1 MLRGNE
7 GRGQL
12 FCVDTFG
19 TLSSCV
25 VLAAV
30 PYGGATLIHSG
41 VLCMA
46 GPSSLPDFEDI
57 AVRCA
62 GMLAPAI
69 YRRLYETAFNAPD
82 GFIVEIGTAGGAGTA
97 SLALGL
103 QHSGKSG
110 RVVTVDRGR
119 RRTGGGDPAGY
130 REGVKASLRHYGV
143 ADRVDLVIGEAADA
157 VKAVPDSA
165 AISVLVIDA
174 DGAIDRD
181 LKAFFDRVL
190 PGGDVIIDDCLDV
203 VRVHRTGLF
212 DVTVDA
218 KMRLTQL
225 LLTYFKQK
233 GLLSEGTQIKDT
245 YFGKKVQDFAQAGI
259 SDDAILAIYRELIF
273 SSARVMPVFVDRTM
287 VVRLMNL
294 ISPALTQR
302 LRVRRRRRIANSH
315 V

>member
-1 MLRGNE
+1 MVR
-7 GRGQL
+7 
-12 FCVDTFG
+12 
-19 TLSSCV
+19 
-25 VLAAV
+25 
-30 PYGGATLIHSG
+30 HS
-41 VLCMA
+41 
-46 GPSSLPDFEDI
+46 PLPNFEDI
-57 AVRCA
+57 AVHCD

-82 GFIVEIGTAGGAGTA
+82 GYIVEIGTAGGAATA

-119 RRTGGGDPAGY
+119 RRTGGGDPARY
-130 REGVKASLRHYGV
+130 RDGVQASLRHYGV
-143 ADRVDLVIGEAADA
+143 EDCVDLVIGEAADA
-157 VKAVPDSA
+157 VKAVPASA
-165 AISVLVIDA
+165 AISVFMIDA

-181 LKAFFDRVL
+181 LKAFFDRVV
-190 PGGDVIIDDCLDV
+190 PGGDIVIDDCFDI

-218 KMRLTQL
+218 KMRLTHL
-225 LLTYFKQK
+225 LLSYFQQK
-233 GLLSEGTQIKDT
+233 GLLSNGTQIKDT

-259 SDDAILAIYRELIF
+259 TDEAIFEIYRQLIF
-273 SSARVMPVFVDRTM
+273 SSSRVMPVLIDRVM

-302 LRVRRRRRIANSH
+302 LRVRRRRRVASSH

>member
-1 MLRGNE
+1 MPLRTAESPFSIHFIGVFMV
-7 GRGQL
+7 GRL
-12 FCVDTFG
+12 
-19 TLSSCV
+19 
-25 VLAAV
+25 
-30 PYGGATLIHSG
+30 P
-41 VLCMA
+41 
-46 GPSSLPDFEDI
+46 LPDFEDI
-57 AVRCA
+57 AVRCE

-69 YRRLYETAFNAPD
+69 YRRLYETAFDAPD
-82 GFIVEIGTAGGAGTA
+82 GYIVEIGTAGGAATA

-103 QHSGKSG
+103 QHGGKSG

-119 RRTGGGDPAGY
+119 RRTGGGDPARYG
-130 REGVKASLRHYGV
+130 ESVQAKLRHYGV
-143 ADRVDLVIGEAADA
+143 EDRVDLVIGEAADA
-157 VKAVPDSA
+157 VKAVPPSA
-165 AISVLVIDA
+165 AISVFLIDA

-181 LKAFFDRVL
+181 LKAFFDRVI
-190 PGGDVIIDDCLDV
+190 PGGDIIIDDCLDV

-225 LLTYFKQK
+225 LLSYFKQK

-259 SDDAILAIYRELIF
+259 TDEAIFEIYRQLIF
-273 SSARVMPVFVDRTM
+273 SSSRIMPVLFDKVM

-302 LRVRRRRRIANSH
+302 LRVRRRRRVASSH

>member
-1 MLRGNE
+1 MVG
-7 GRGQL
+7 
-12 FCVDTFG
+12 
-19 TLSSCV
+19 LS
-25 VLAAV
+25 
-30 PYGGATLIHSG
+30 P
-41 VLCMA
+41 
-46 GPSSLPDFEDI
+46 LPDFEDI
-57 AVRCA
+57 AVRCE

-82 GFIVEIGTAGGAGTA
+82 GYIVEIGTAGGAATA

-103 QHSGKSG
+103 QHAGKSG

-119 RRTGGGDPAGY
+119 RRTGGGDPARY
-130 REGVKASLRHYGV
+130 REGVQASLRHYGV
-143 ADRVDLVIGEAADA
+143 EDRVDLVIGEAADA
-157 VKAVPDSA
+157 VKTVPASA
-165 AISVLVIDA
+165 AISVLMIDA

-181 LKAFFDRVL
+181 LKAFFDRVI
-190 PGGDVIIDDCLDV
+190 PGGDIVIDDCLDV

-225 LLTYFKQK
+225 LLSYFKQK

-245 YFGKKVQDFAQAGI
+245 YFGKKIQDFAQAGI
-259 SDDAILAIYRELIF
+259 TDEAIIEIYRQLIF
-273 SSARVMPVFVDRTM
+273 SPARVTPVFADRAM

-302 LRVRRRRRIANSH
+302 LRVRHRRRVASSH

>member
-1 MLRGNE
+1 
-7 GRGQL
+7 
-12 FCVDTFG
+12 
-19 TLSSCV
+19 
-25 VLAAV
+25 
-30 PYGGATLIHSG
+30 
-41 VLCMA
+41 
-46 GPSSLPDFEDI
+46 
-57 AVRCA
+57 
-62 GMLAPAI
+62 MLAPVI
-69 YRRLYETAFNAPD
+69 YRRLYETAFDAPD

-97 SLALGL
+97 ALALGL

-130 REGVKASLRHYGV
+130 RAGVQANLSHYGV
-143 ADRVDLVIGEAADA
+143 HDRVDLVVGEAADA

-181 LKAFFDRVL
+181 LRAFFDRVV
-190 PGGDVIIDDCLDV
+190 PDGDIIIDDCLDI

-218 KMRLTQL
+218 KMRLTHL
-225 LLTYFKQK
+225 LLSYFKGK
-233 GLLSEGTQIKDT
+233 RLLSDGIQIKDT
-245 YFGKKVQDFAQAGI
+245 YFGKKLQDFAQAGI
-259 SDDAILAIYRELIF
+259 ADDDIFEIYRQLIF
-273 SSARVMPVFVDRTM
+273 NSSRVMPVFMDRVM

-294 ISPALTQR
+294 ICPALTQR
-302 LRVRRRRRIANSH
+302 LRVRHRRKVAGSH